1 MRLYDAKSQQDI
13 EFEMKFFEY
22 NFKSRFVAE
31 ALDQGKIQI
40 NGITLKKIENRSVIR
55 KVQK

>member
-22 NFKSRFVAE
+22 NVKFRFAAK

-40 NGITLKKIENRSVIR
+40 NGITSKKIENRSVIR